1 MVDITKEEFWENKYE
16 EVNKK
21 EKKNNIVKEFIIKHK
36 LITILLISLS
46 ILMITNIVLIY
57 NFFRI
62 FINISVF
69 GMVKDNKHNTDKLID
84 ENKKE
89 IELSQT
95 LMNFITNMQDEVHRI
110 AIGYNR
116 KLRDNDTTK
125 SKLDKIN
132 GIGDKKKQE
141 LHKKFGSIEGIKKA
155 DILEISEVKGITEE
169 LAKKIKK
176 ELI

>member
-62 FINISVF
+62 FINI
-69 GMVKDNKHNTDKLID
+69 
-84 ENKKE
+84 
-89 IELSQT
+89 
-95 LMNFITNMQDEVHRI
+95 
-110 AIGYNR
+110 
-116 KLRDNDTTK
+116 
-125 SKLDKIN
+125 
-132 GIGDKKKQE
+132 
-141 LHKKFGSIEGIKKA
+141 
-155 DILEISEVKGITEE
+155 
-169 LAKKIKK
+169 
-176 ELI
+176 